1 MRCRTGFAVLAIAIV
16 AIIASADESN
26 TAIRPLLQESEGN
39 LATLALRQDNTTENA
54 TDVDAT
60 EVANATDVNDEDNTT
75 ENATD
80 VNATDVDDEDDEDE
94 DEDKEEEEDEDEDK
108 EEEEDEVATPVA
120 EADLGSSARCKAV
133 VGGATPGSNPC
144 HIGCGGSN
152 PVQDNPN
159 WYAWAAAKGLN
170 TDPSTPIENTAALC
184 PDGAITSKG
193 LYISQSLPGYDDLKW
208 CGFCYPWGG
217 TSDLALAK
225 VSGAATCQQ
234 LGDADNKDHFVCS
247 TAVVGHVMWAP
258 SSMGILVGKR
268 VLCKKGHCTTSK
280 VGLCIDVRQPVFV
293 PGSCD
298 DANAPNYDPNA
309 TICTSSESVN
319 SFLIKDDK
327 EKNLK
332 FANLAVQVLEHYNN
346 NITGTPYA
354 CAGQGSGSTFS
365 YPDLAQKTIALK

>member
-75 ENATD
+75 ANATD
-80 VNATDVDDEDDEDE
+80 VNATDVDDEDD
-94 DEDKEEEEDEDEDK
+94 EDEDEDK